1 MHPAVTEKAASK
13 NTSRETTM
21 TTQAH
26 QKESAMT
33 PPTDESPKSS
43 GPADG
48 ASWSFGDP
56 DYTIHTR
63 LPGADFD
70 QVLGDVRVALAHEG
84 FGILTEINM
93 SATLKTKL
101 NVDTPKYVIL
111 GACNPVLAF
120 EALRVAPGVGALLP
134 CNVVVAEDADGIF
147 VGAIDPVA
155 LFSVVHRPDIESVS
169 HQVRARL
176 ARLVQS
182 LGH

>member
-1 MHPAVTEKAASK
+1 
-13 NTSRETTM
+13 M
-21 TTQAH
+21 TTRLDQSETEATPASHKTPVSPMQA
-26 QKESAMT
+26 EG
-33 PPTDESPKSS
+33 PT
-43 GPADG
+43 
-48 ASWSFGDP
+48 WSFGDP

-63 LPGADFD
+63 LPGADFKK
-70 QVLGDVRVALAHEG
+70 VLEDVRSALAQEG
-84 FGILTEINM
+84 FGVLTEIDM

-120 EALRVAPGVGALLP
+120 EALRVAPAVGSLLP
-134 CNVVVAEDADGIF
+134 CNVVVAEDTQGIF

-155 LFSVVHRPDIESVS
+155 MFSVIQRPDLESVP

-176 ARLVQS
+176 ARVVQT